1 MRDFCFPL
9 EDPNA
14 LKAVDLVF
22 ADSIA
27 HARVKHSK
35 LLEYRLIAPSSL
47 EYVRTAMKSYEIRVR
62 LSKPG
67 STRANGKR
75 HRLLA

>member
-1 MRDFCFPL
+1 MQDFCFPL
-9 EDPNA
+9 EDPKA
-14 LKAVDLVF
+14 LRAVDVVF

-35 LLEYRLIAPSSL
+35 LMEYRLITPSSL
-47 EYVRTAMKSYEIRVR
+47 EYLRTAMKSYEIRVR

-67 STRANGKR
+67 SARANEKR